1 LFKSEKKRSEIIE
14 NLMNKKTKLQA
25 SLKIKKENVAV
36 LTQDLMDLIKKV
48 CYLIKIFVNIYLFQK
63 D

>member
-1 LFKSEKKRSEIIE
+1 MFKSEKKRSEIIE